1 MNAASPRPQL
11 ALSFAR
17 APSGE
22 TFLKRQYASF
32 PFHITRP
39 FALDGETLVIVQS
52 LGAGLVEGD
61 RFATE
66 IVAGE
71 ATSVRI
77 ETQGAT
83 VAHAMP
89 KSDAWQKVRLEAHP
103 GSRLVW
109 QPRPLVLFPGARVAT
124 TLEIVLHEG
133 AEAMWYDAFIP
144 HDAGNPG
151 KRFGSL
157 ESETV
162 VRSADGRILVVDRFR
177 ISGEDLDDAGI
188 TGCMPVHGTFGL
200 IGGALATAGLAETIA
215 SGLSIPD
222 AYAGVSSL
230 PGETGIMV
238 RVLARDGEALE
249 RFRGAVA
256 RAVS

>member
-1 MNAASPRPQL
+1 MPSPCPQL
-11 ALSFAR
+11 ALAFAR

-22 TFLKRQYASF
+22 TFLKHQYASF

-39 FALDGETLVIVQS
+39 FVLDRETLVIIQS

-61 RFATE
+61 RFVTDIA
-66 IVAGE
+66 AGE

-83 VAHAMP
+83 IAHTMP
-89 KSDAWQKVRLEAHP
+89 KGDARQRVRLEAHR
-103 GSRLVW
+103 GSRLIW
-109 QPRPLVLFPGARVAT
+109 QPRPLVLFPGARVTT

-144 HDAGNPG
+144 HDAGELG
-151 KRFGSL
+151 KRFDSL

-162 VRSADGRILVVDRFR
+162 VRSADGRLLVLDRFR
-177 ISGEDLDDAGI
+177 ITGTASDDAGLAAD
-188 TGCMPVHGTFGL
+188 MPVHGTLGR
-200 IGGALATAGLAETIA
+200 IGGDPAIAGKIA
-215 SGLSIPD
+215 SNLTIPD

-230 PGETGIMV
+230 PGDSGFMV
-238 RVLARDGEALE
+238 RILARHGDALE
-249 RFRGAVA
+249 RVRKAVLLA
-256 RAVS
+256 AA